1 MDDVRIILAGLWTA
15 LMLVYLLGDVMRIFA
30 GDYTA
35 GELSGMKMSQWMLM
49 LMAVLMLIPIIMLIL
64 SLTLSYPLI
73 RWVTIIAAVFLF
85 LFNVVGLPGYPGM
98 YDKFLLIVGLVF
110 NAVTVW
116 FAWTWS

>member
-15 LMLVYLLGDVMRIFA
+15 LMLVYVLGDVMRIFA

-49 LMAVLMLIPIIMLIL
+49 LMAVLMLIPIVMLIL

-73 RWVTIIAAVFLF
+73 RWVTIIAAVFMF

-116 FAWTWS
+116 FAWTW